1 MASSAPSRSYP
12 YMQTFDGNMEPRRRI
27 FDHPSRL
34 VPLEERRHLQNLD
47 PELRAIAMRG
57 GFFGNIPVDLDA
69 FLSEETIARRRVW
82 FIFVA
87 VLSIFPFF
95 SLLAWMGKFDE
106 GLSWYTEGEV
116 HRLSQPQQRILTGIL
131 IAHCIILPAL
141 SVFLVVYFALPAL
154 RA

>member
-1 MASSAPSRSYP
+1 MEAL
-12 YMQTFDGNMEPRRRI
+12 DGNMEPRRQI
-27 FDHPSRL
+27 FDGPSRL
-34 VPLEERRHLQNLD
+34 IPLEERRRLQNLD

-87 VLSIFPFF
+87 MLSIFPFF
-95 SLLAWMGKFDE
+95 SVLAWMGKFDE
-106 GLSWYTEGEV
+106 GLSWYTGGEV
-116 HRLSQPQQRILTGIL
+116 HALSQPQKRILTGIL

-141 SVFLVVYFALPAL
+141 SVFLVVYFAFPAL
-154 RA
+154 RS